1 MKNNPMCTTSTYIK
15 LNILKPSTAFDVNV
29 SVPPLH
35 MLLQLLQLLPL
46 FVVSGNTA
54 NNFVNSSKFV
64 KPVKP

>member
-35 MLLQLLQLLPL
+35 MLLQLLPL